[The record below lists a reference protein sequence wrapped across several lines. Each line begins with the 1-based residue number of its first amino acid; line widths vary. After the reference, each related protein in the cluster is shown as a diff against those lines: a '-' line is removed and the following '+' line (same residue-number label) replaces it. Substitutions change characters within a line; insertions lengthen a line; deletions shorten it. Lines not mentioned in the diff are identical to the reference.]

1 MALVLSASGGGGSV
15 GPSIAT
21 GIKVDS
27 DGRVTQ
33 STVVAFMAYGGPYQ
47 QLTTPE
53 VMQFTSTLLNTGN
66 CYSTTTYRFTAPID
80 GTYRFST
87 SWMTHN
93 GQWDRAIFRKN
104 GSQVAQQFYA
114 SSAANVGV
122 YARLD
127 YEIIIALVAGDY
139 IDVYRNPQSEAGTGA
154 HPDYRHFAGNLLG

>member
-1 MALVLSASGGGGSV
+1 MPLVLSGNGTIGTSPVS
-15 GPSIAT
+15 T
-21 GIKVDS
+21 GIKIDS
-27 DGRVTQ
+27 SGRVNQ
-33 STVVAFMAYGGPYQ
+33 PNVVAFMAYGGPYQ

-53 VMQFTSTLLNTGN
+53 VMQFTTTLINTGN

-93 GQWDRAIFRKN
+93 GQYDRAIFRKN
-104 GSQVAQQFYA
+104 GSQVAQQFYG
-114 SSAANVGV
+114 STTSNVGAYV
-122 YARLD
+122 RLD

-139 IDVYRNPQSEAGTGA
+139 IDILRNPSSETSTGA